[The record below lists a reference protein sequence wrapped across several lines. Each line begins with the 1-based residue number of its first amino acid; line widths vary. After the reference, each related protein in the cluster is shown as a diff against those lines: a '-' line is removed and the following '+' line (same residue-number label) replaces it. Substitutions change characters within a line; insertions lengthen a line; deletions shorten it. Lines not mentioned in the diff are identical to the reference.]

1 VGEKTVE
8 GELVK
13 VNQPG
18 EHKSSPNWDEIE
30 IEGET
35 EGGSTEKLDNLGD
48 DYDKN
53 KESANADQAMKETL
67 TEYD

>member
-13 VNQPG
+13 MDQPG

-35 EGGSTEKLDNLGD
+35 EGGSTEKLDNLGVIMIRP
-48 DYDKN
+48 K
-53 KESANADQAMKETL
+53 KVLML
-67 TEYD
+67 TKL